1 MSEQTQNTPN
11 NDARAV
17 TETAVDAIHTALV
30 KLRLASV
37 RLEELTDDELKA
49 IESKLS
55 LHDDELGCLWK
66 LYAVH
71 RHNRQRATT
80 PDNPFELLGKLMGV
94 VSAFPFSFPPPPQ
107 KGDDKF
113 PDQLGED

>member
-1 MSEQTQNTPN
+1 MSEQTRNTPN
-11 NDARAV
+11 NDALAV
-17 TETAVDAIHTALV
+17 TETAVGAIHTALV
-30 KLRLASV
+30 NLRLASV
-37 RLEELTDDELKA
+37 RLNELTDDELKA
-49 IESKLS
+49 IESKIS

-71 RHNRQRATT
+71 RRNRFREAT
-80 PDNPFELLGKLMGV
+80 PDNPLEFLGKMLGGV
-94 VSAFPFSFPPPPQ
+94 GEFPFPPPPQ